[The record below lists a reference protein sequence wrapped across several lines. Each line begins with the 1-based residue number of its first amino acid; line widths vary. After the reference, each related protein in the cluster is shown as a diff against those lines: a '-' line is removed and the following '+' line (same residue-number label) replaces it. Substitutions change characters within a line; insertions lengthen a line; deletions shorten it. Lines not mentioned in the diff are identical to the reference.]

1 MFGFRRKVCVGSLIG
16 PRDYLPINE
25 RHCPLTAAGIIQSPA
40 SQSLHRARTSRVIPR
55 LRLAWPIST
64 GRTRRMSPRQP
75 HHVRR
80 HARTNDP
87 SQRRR
92 THIRRPLGVRLE
104 DPLPK
109 GIQHDP
115 TLFTGHRTSGHQEE
129 YRAGEHPSRDDHP
142 SKVSSAE
149 VRHRQGWRP
158 AHVLAPSQH
167 IPVHCPCPPCAS
179 TQAGR
184 EEHRRNDQRS
194 RTTLGGPH
202 APPAAIRL
210 AAMTAAPCRHGQ
222 RPESCI
228 IMAVVSAHRPS

>member
-1 MFGFRRKVCVGSLIG
+1 MFGFRRKLCVGSLVG
-16 PRDYLPINE
+16 PRNYLPINE
-25 RHCPLTAAGIIQSPA
+25 RDRPLTAAGIIQSPA
-40 SQSLHRARTSRVIPR
+40 SQSLHHARTSRVIPR
-55 LRLAWPIST
+55 LRMAWPIST
-64 GRTRRMSPRQP
+64 VPTCRMSPCHP

-87 SQRRR
+87 SQGRRS
-92 THIRRPLGVRLE
+92 HIRRPLGVCLE

-109 GIQHDP
+109 GIQHDL

-129 YRAGEHPSRDDHP
+129 YRADEYPSRDDP
-142 SKVSSAE
+142 AQVSSAA

-179 TQAGR
+179 ARAGR
-184 EEHRRNDQRS
+184 EERRRDDQRS

-210 AAMTAAPCRHGQ
+210 AAMTAAPWRHSQ

-228 IMAVVSAHRPS
+228 ITAVVSAHGP